1 MTQRKLDSFAAA
13 YGRSMKPRGMDGPID
28 LYLYRPIGFAI
39 AWLLS
44 FTKASP
50 NQVTALSIALG
61 LGAGLAAALGGPPA
75 FLACAILFQLSN
87 CLDCADG
94 QLARL
99 TGRHS
104 ELGRVID
111 GLADLAVNLAVFL
124 GVLAGLLRSGAPAV
138 PATIMVV
145 AGGLA
150 KIASCMYY
158 DRAITR
164 YAAAMSGAV
173 EGAGTASELAS
184 ARERAAAARGSSRL
198 FWVIYANY
206 VRLQEWGEAKT
217 RREGCAPKPLAL
229 GEISKQAYS
238 EAMLPLLSL
247 WSFTGPSAS
256 VLYFLPFAALGR
268 IDLFFKTCLFL
279 ALASVGLLALQQLV
293 EQRLRA
299 ELGRERA

>member
-1 MTQRKLDSFAAA
+1 
-13 YGRSMKPRGMDGPID
+13 
-28 LYLYRPIGFAI
+28 
-39 AWLLS
+39 
-44 FTKASP
+44 
-50 NQVTALSIALG
+50 
-61 LGAGLAAALGGPPA
+61 
-75 FLACAILFQLSN
+75 
-87 CLDCADG
+87 
-94 QLARL
+94 
-99 TGRHS
+99 
-104 ELGRVID
+104 
-111 GLADLAVNLAVFL
+111 
-124 GVLAGLLRSGAPAV
+124 
-138 PATIMVV
+138 MVV

-173 EGAGTASELAS
+173 EGAGSAGELAS

-217 RREGCAPKPLAL
+217 RREGGAPKPLAL
-229 GEISKQAYS
+229 GEISKRAYS

-279 ALASVGLLALQQLV
+279 ALVSVGLLALQQLI